1 MSILNLSFSIICP
14 ENEAGNKETYAKNE
28 KLSPLV
34 REISW
39 TNNVLIMMAA
49 KTDEEREFCL
59 KVKYLIDNVFSIDFS
74 F

>member
-1 MSILNLSFSIICP
+1 MKQFY
-14 ENEAGNKETYAKNE
+14 ETYAENE

-49 KTDEEREFCL
+49 KNNEEREF
-59 KVKYLIDNVFSIDFS
+59 YLLLPSKKNRIGF
-74 F
+74 